1 MLKLGMTHALPI
13 MRFKMNRMIGD
24 KTILGHKVQ
33 IEPYDPKLFFLG

>member
-13 MRFKMNRMIGD
+13 MRFILNRMIAI
-24 KTILGHKVQ
+24 KHLGHKVQ